1 MLAAGRRAGE
11 FIFDEGRGGAGGAPA
26 KAKPEGPH
34 AMRGALGGPR
44 VLLRRLREVMAEP
57 VSAQERLDKIVV
69 LIAAN
74 MVAEVCSVYVLRV
87 DSTLELYATEGLN
100 RDAVHHTV
108 MRADEG
114 LVGLVAS
121 QASAINLSNAQ
132 AHPAFSYRPE
142 TGEENYHS
150 FLGVPVLRA
159 GNTLGVLVVQ
169 NRARRT
175 YSEEEVEALQTTAMV
190 LAEMIASGELS
201 ALAPPGAE
209 PAARRS
215 LHLQGAALSEGIALG
230 HVVLHEPRVVVT
242 NFIADDIPKELKH
255 LDAAVE
261 TLRANLDELL
271 EHGDVVDGGE
281 HRDVLEAYR
290 MFAYDRGWVHKLQ
303 EAVMTG
309 LTAEAAVERVQSDTR
324 ARMLR
329 QTDPFLRERL
339 HDLDDLANRLMR
351 QLTGRDHAPSRESLP
366 ENAILVARSMGPAA
380 LLDYDR
386 KRLRGL
392 VLEEGG
398 PQSHVTI
405 VARALGIPAVG
416 GIENATGIVDPGDA
430 IIIDGAAGDLH
441 IRPLPDME
449 AAYAERVRLRARRHL
464 QYQALR
470 DRPCVT
476 KDGEEVTLLINAG
489 LSVDLPHIAD
499 TGAAG
504 IGLFRTELQF
514 MVAPNFPRSNEQY
527 VLYRTV
533 LDAAGDKPVTF
544 RTLDI
549 GGDKVLPYMR
559 NVEEEN
565 PALGWRA
572 IRLGLDR
579 PALLRTQLRAL
590 LRAGAGRALKI
601 MFPMIA
607 AVHEFDQ
614 AKELVERELTH
625 LRRHGHKLPDEVEVG
640 SMVEV
645 PALLYQLDELLEHV
659 DFLSV
664 GSNDLVQFLY
674 AVDRGNPRVANRFD
688 PLSAP
693 VLRAL
698 KDIADK
704 SRAHKK
710 PVTLCGEL
718 ASQPIGALAL
728 VGLGYRSLSL
738 TPSAT
743 GPVKAMLL
751 DVDCRKTAAFLCPLI
766 EKATGSVSI
775 RAQLEEFAASNGLQI

>member
-1 MLAAGRRAGE
+1 
-11 FIFDEGRGGAGGAPA
+11 
-26 KAKPEGPH
+26 
-34 AMRGALGGPR
+34 MRGALGGPR

-87 DSTLELYATEGLN
+87 DATLELYATEGLK
-100 RDAVHHTV
+100 RDAVHQTV
-108 MRADEG
+108 LRSDEG

-121 QASAINLSNAQ
+121 QATAINLSNAQ
-132 AHPAFSYRPE
+132 AHPAYSYRPE
-142 TGEENYHS
+142 TGEEIYHS
-150 FLGVPVLRA
+150 FLGVPILRA

-169 NRARRT
+169 NRARRN

-201 ALAPPGAE
+201 ALALPGAE
-209 PAARRS
+209 PAARRTVHVKGS
-215 LHLQGAALSEGIALG
+215 ALCDGIALG

-255 LDAAVE
+255 LDTAVE

-271 EHGDVVDGGE
+271 EHGDVVEAGE

-290 MFAYDRGWVHKLQ
+290 MFAHDRGWIHKMQ

-398 PQSHVTI
+398 PHSHVAI

-416 GIENATGIVDPGDA
+416 EVDNATGIADPGDA
-430 IIIDGAAGDLH
+430 IIVDGSTGDLH
-441 IRPLPDME
+441 VRPLPDME
-449 AAYAERVRLRARRHL
+449 AAYAERVRLRARRQL
-464 QYQALR
+464 QYSALR

-476 KDGEEVTLLINAG
+476 KDGQAITLMLNAG

-514 MVAPNFPRSNEQY
+514 MVAPNFPRSTEQY
-527 VLYRTV
+527 TLYRAV

-579 PALLRTQLRAL
+579 PGLLRTQIRAL
-590 LRAGAGRALKI
+590 LRAAGSRALKI
-601 MFPMIA
+601 MFPM
-607 AVHEFDQ
+607 VSTVQEFDQ

-625 LRRHGHKLPDEVEVG
+625 LRRHGHKLPSEVEVG

-645 PALLYQLDELLEHV
+645 PSLLYQLDELLEHA

-674 AVDRGNPRVANRFD
+674 AADRGNQRVAARFD
-688 PLSAP
+688 TLSAP

-704 SRAHKK
+704 GREYKK
-710 PVTLCGEL
+710 SVALCGEL

-728 VGLGYRSLSL
+728 VAIGYRALSL
-738 TPSAT
+738 TPSAI

-751 DVDCRKTAAFLCPLI
+751 ELDCRKAAAFLSPLM
-766 EKATGSVSI
+766 EKWGAATTI
-775 RAQLEEFAASNGLQI
+775 RAELEKFAGDNGLQV

>member
-1 MLAAGRRAGE
+1 
-11 FIFDEGRGGAGGAPA
+11 
-26 KAKPEGPH
+26 
-34 AMRGALGGPR
+34 MRGALGGPR

-87 DSTLELYATEGLN
+87 DGTLELYASEGLN
-100 RDAVHHTV
+100 REAVHQTV
-108 MRADEG
+108 LREDEG
-114 LVGLVAS
+114 LVGLVSS

-132 AHPAFSYRPE
+132 AHPAFSFRPE
-142 TGEENYHS
+142 TGEEIYHS

-201 ALAPPGAE
+201 AMALPGAE

-215 LHLQGAALSEGIALG
+215 MHFTGSALSEGIALG

-242 NFIADDIPKELKH
+242 NFIADDVPKELAH
-255 LDAAVE
+255 LKAAIE
-261 TLRANLDELL
+261 TLQSNLDEML
-271 EHGDVVDGGE
+271 EHGDVVEGGE
-281 HRDVLEAYR
+281 HRDVLEAFR
-290 MFAYDRGWVHKLQ
+290 MFAYDRGWVHRLE

-398 PQSHVTI
+398 PHSHVAI
-405 VARALGIPAVG
+405 IARALGIPTVG
-416 GIENATGIVDPGDA
+416 EVDNATGIADPGDA
-430 IIIDGAAGDLH
+430 IIVDGTTGDLH
-441 IRPLPDME
+441 VRPLPDME
-449 AAYAERVRLRARRHL
+449 AAYAERVRLRARRQL
-464 QYQALR
+464 QYSALR
-470 DRPCVT
+470 DRACVT
-476 KDGEEVTLLINAG
+476 KDGQEITLMLNAG

-514 MVAPNFPRSNEQY
+514 MVAPNFPRTSEQY
-527 VLYRTV
+527 ALYRTV
-533 LDAAGDKPVTF
+533 LDAAGDKPVIF

-549 GGDKVLPYMR
+549 GGDKVLPYMH

-579 PALLRTQLRAL
+579 PGLLRTQLRAL
-590 LRAGAGRALKI
+590 LRAAGSRALKV
-601 MFPMIA
+601 MFPMVA
-607 AVHEFDQ
+607 TVQEFDQ

-625 LRRHGHKLPDEVEVG
+625 LRRHGHKLPDQVEVG

-645 PALLYQLDELLEHV
+645 PSLLYQLDELLEHV

-674 AVDRGNPRVANRFD
+674 AADRGNQRVAGRFD
-688 PLSAP
+688 SLSAP
-693 VLRAL
+693 ILRAL
-698 KDIADK
+698 RDIVDK
-704 SRAHKK
+704 SREHKK

-728 VGLGYRSLSL
+728 VAIGYRALSL
-738 TPSAT
+738 TPSAV

-751 DVDCRKTAAFLCPLI
+751 ELDCRKTAAFLSPLI
-766 EKATGSVSI
+766 EKWGGTMTI
-775 RAQLEEFAASNGLQI
+775 RAELEKFAADNALQV

>member
-1 MLAAGRRAGE
+1 
-11 FIFDEGRGGAGGAPA
+11 
-26 KAKPEGPH
+26 
-34 AMRGALGGPR
+34 MRGALGGPR

-100 RDAVHHTV
+100 RDAVHRTV
-108 MRADEG
+108 MRSDEG

-121 QASAINLSNAQ
+121 QATAINLSNAQ
-132 AHPAFSYRPE
+132 AHPAYSYRPE
-142 TGEENYHS
+142 TGEEIYHS
-150 FLGVPVLRA
+150 YLGVPVLRA

-201 ALAPPGAE
+201 ALAPPGGE

-215 LHLQGAALSEGIALG
+215 VHLTGKALSEGIALG

-242 NFIADDIPKELKH
+242 NYIADDVPRELKH
-255 LDAAVE
+255 LETAVE
-261 TLRANLDELL
+261 SLRTQLDELL
-271 EHGDVVDGGE
+271 EHGDVVEGGE

-290 MFAYDRGWVHKLQ
+290 MFAYDRGWVHKLE

-329 QTDPFLRERL
+329 QTDPYLRERL

-351 QLTGRDHAPSRESLP
+351 QLTGRDHAPSRENLP

-398 PQSHVTI
+398 PHSHVAI
-405 VARALGIPAVG
+405 IARALGIAAVG
-416 GIENATGIVDPGDA
+416 DVDNATGIADPGDA
-430 IIIDGAAGDLH
+430 IIVDGTSGDLH
-441 IRPLPDME
+441 LRPLPDME
-449 AAYAERVRLRARRHL
+449 AAYAERVRLRARRQQ

-470 DRPCVT
+470 DIPCVT
-476 KDGEEVTLLINAG
+476 KDGEQIALLINAG
-489 LSVDLPHIAD
+489 LNVDLPHIAD

-514 MVAPNFPRSNEQY
+514 MVAPNFPRSSEQFT
-527 VLYRTV
+527 LYRSV
-533 LDAAGDKPVTF
+533 LDSAGDKPVTF

-559 NVEEEN
+559 NIEEEN

-590 LRAGAGRALKI
+590 LRAAAGRALKI

-607 AVHEFDQ
+607 TVDEFEQ

-625 LRRHGHKLPDEVEVG
+625 LRRHGHKLPEEVEVG
-640 SMVEV
+640 SMIEV
-645 PALLYQLDELLEHV
+645 PALLYQLDDLLERV

-674 AVDRGNPRVANRFD
+674 AADRGNPRVSNRFD

-704 SRAHKK
+704 CREHGK

-718 ASQPIGALAL
+718 GSQPIGAMALAAI
-728 VGLGYRSLSL
+728 GYRSLSL
-738 TPSAT
+738 TPSAM

-751 DVDCRKTAAFLCPLI
+751 ELDCRKATAFLCPLI
-766 EKATGSVSI
+766 EKSAGAVPI
-775 RAQLEEFAASNGLQI
+775 RAQLQKFAADSGLQI

>member
-1 MLAAGRRAGE
+1 
-11 FIFDEGRGGAGGAPA
+11 
-26 KAKPEGPH
+26 
-34 AMRGALGGPR
+34 MRGALGGPR

-87 DSTLELYATEGLN
+87 DSTLELYATEGLKKE
-100 RDAVHHTV
+100 AVHQTV
-108 MRADEG
+108 LRADEG

-121 QASAINLSNAQ
+121 EADPINLSEAQ
-132 AHPAFSYRPE
+132 NHPAFSYRPE

-175 YSEEEVEALQTTAMV
+175 YTEEEEEALQTTAMV

-201 ALAPPGAE
+201 TIAKPGAE
-209 PAARRS
+209 PAVRRP
-215 LHLQGAALSEGIALG
+215 LHLTGMALNDGIALG
-230 HVVLHEPRVVVT
+230 HVVLHEPRVVIT
-242 NFIADDIPKELKH
+242 NFIADDVPKELKR
-255 LDAAVE
+255 LTSAVE
-261 TLRANLDELL
+261 TMRSDLDVLL
-271 EHGDVVDGGE
+271 ERGEVADGGE

-290 MFAYDRGWVHKLQ
+290 MFAYDRGWVHRLE
-303 EAVMTG
+303 EAVATG

-329 QTDPFLRERL
+329 ATDPYLRERL
-339 HDLDDLANRLMR
+339 HDLDELANRLMH
-351 QLTGRDHAPSRESLP
+351 QLLGQDYAPSRDRLP
-366 ENAILVARSMGPAA
+366 ENAVLVARSMGPAA
-380 LLDYDR
+380 LLEYDR

-398 PQSHVTI
+398 PNSHVAI
-405 VARALGIPAVG
+405 VARALGIAAVG
-416 GIENATGIVDPGDA
+416 EIENATGVAEPGDA
-430 IIIDGAAGDLH
+430 IIVDGATGDVH
-441 IRPLPDME
+441 MRPSSDME
-449 AAYAERVRLRARRHL
+449 AAYVERVRLRARRRQ
-464 QYQALR
+464 QYLALR
-470 DRPCVT
+470 DKPCVT
-476 KDGEEVTLLINAG
+476 KDGQKISIMINAG
-489 LSVDLPHIAD
+489 LAVDLPHLEE

-514 MVAPNFPRSNEQY
+514 MVAATLPRTAEQFS
-527 VLYRTV
+527 LYRAV
-533 LDAAGDKPVTF
+533 LDAAGNKPVTF

-579 PALLRTQLRAL
+579 PGLLRSQIRAL
-590 LRAGAGRALKI
+590 LRAAGGRELRV

-607 AVHEFDQ
+607 AVEEFDE
-614 AKELVERELTH
+614 ARSLVERELTH
-625 LRRHGHKLPDEVEVG
+625 LRRHGHKLPERVEIG
-640 SMVEV
+640 TMVEV
-645 PALLYQLDELLEHV
+645 PSLLYQLDELLDRV

-664 GSNDLVQFLY
+664 GSNDLLQFFY
-674 AVDRGNPRVANRFD
+674 AADRGNARVADRFD
-688 PLSAP
+688 ALSAP
-693 VLRAL
+693 MLRAF
-698 KDIADK
+698 KAIVDK
-704 SRAHKK
+704 ARARAKS
-710 PVTLCGEL
+710 VTLCGEL
-718 ASQPIGALAL
+718 ASKPIGALAL
-728 VGLGYRSLSL
+728 VAIGYRALSL
-738 TPSAT
+738 APSAV

-751 DVDCRKTAAFLCPLI
+751 DLDAGKVSALLQPLI
-766 EKATGSVSI
+766 DSPAGTVPI
-775 RAQLEEFAASNGLQI
+775 RKRLEAFAAEQGLQL

>member
-1 MLAAGRRAGE
+1 
-11 FIFDEGRGGAGGAPA
+11 
-26 KAKPEGPH
+26 
-34 AMRGALGGPR
+34 MRGSLGGPR

-100 RDAVHHTV
+100 RDAVHRTV
-108 MRADEG
+108 LGSDEG
-114 LVGLVAS
+114 LVGLVSS
-121 QASAINLSNAQ
+121 QATAINLSNAQ
-132 AHPAFSYRPE
+132 AHPAFSFRPE
-142 TGEENYHS
+142 TGEEIYHS
-150 FLGVPVLRA
+150 FLGVPILRA
-159 GNTLGVLVVQ
+159 GNTLGVLVVE
-169 NRARRT
+169 NRAKRT

-201 ALAPPGAE
+201 ALALPGAE

-215 LHLQGAALSEGIALG
+215 LHLKGMALSEGIALG

-242 NFIADDIPKELKH
+242 NYIADDVTKELKH
-255 LDAAVE
+255 LESAIE
-261 TLRANLDELL
+261 TLRTDLDQLL

-290 MFAYDRGWVHKLQ
+290 MFAYDTGWAHKLQ

-329 QTDPFLRERL
+329 QTDPYLRERL

-351 QLTGRDHAPSRESLP
+351 QLTGRDHAPSRENLP

-398 PQSHVTI
+398 PQSHVAI
-405 VARALGIPAVG
+405 VARALGIAAVG
-416 GIENATGIVDPGDA
+416 EIDNATGIADPGDA
-430 IIIDGAAGDLH
+430 IIVDGMAGDVHL
-441 IRPLPDME
+441 RPLPDME
-449 AAYAERVRLRARRHL
+449 AAYAERVRLRARRQQ

-470 DRPCVT
+470 DQPCVT
-476 KDGEEVTLLINAG
+476 RDGEEITLLINAG

-514 MVAPNFPRSNEQY
+514 MVAPNFPRASEQY
-527 VLYRTV
+527 TLYRAV
-533 LDAAGDKPVTF
+533 LDAADDKPVTF

-559 NVEEEN
+559 NIEEEN

-590 LRAGAGRALKI
+590 LRAAGGRSLKI

-607 AVHEFDQ
+607 MVSEFDQ

-625 LRRHGHKLPDEVEVG
+625 LRRHGHKLPDAVEVG

-645 PALLYQLDELLEHV
+645 PSLLYQLDELLEHV

-674 AVDRGNPRVANRFD
+674 AADRGNPRVSTRFD
-688 PLSAP
+688 PLSPP

-698 KDIADK
+698 KDIAER
-704 SRAHKK
+704 SRAHGK
-710 PVTLCGEL
+710 PATVCGEL

-728 VGLGYRSLSL
+728 TALGYRSLSL
-738 TPSAT
+738 TPSAV

-751 DVDCRKTAAFLCPLI
+751 DLDASKAAEFLYPLI
-766 EKATGSVSI
+766 EKPTAAVPI
-775 RAQLEEFAASNGLQI
+775 RAHLEKFAADGGLQL

>member
-1 MLAAGRRAGE
+1 
-11 FIFDEGRGGAGGAPA
+11 
-26 KAKPEGPH
+26 
-34 AMRGALGGPR
+34 MRGALGGPR

-57 VSAQERLDKIVV
+57 VSAQDRLDKIVV

-74 MVAEVCSVYVLRV
+74 MVAEVCSVYVLRI
-87 DSTLELYATEGLN
+87 DGTLELYATEGLN
-100 RDAVHHTV
+100 RQAVHQTV
-108 MRADEG
+108 MRSDEG

-121 QASAINLSNAQ
+121 EANPINLSDAQ
-132 AHPAFSYRPE
+132 NHPAFSYRPE
-142 TGEENYHS
+142 TGEENYNA
-150 FLGVPVLRA
+150 FLGVPILRA

-190 LAEMIASGELS
+190 VAEMIASGELS
-201 ALAPPGAE
+201 ALARPGAE
-209 PAARRS
+209 PAARRA
-215 LHLQGAALSEGIALG
+215 LHLEGAVLADGIALG
-230 HVVLHEPRVVVT
+230 HVVLHEPRVVIT
-242 NFIADDIPKELKH
+242 NFIADDVQKELQR
-255 LDAAVE
+255 LDASIATV
-261 TLRANLDELL
+261 RADLDLML
-271 EHGDVVDGGE
+271 ERRDVADGGE

-290 MFAYDRGWVHKLQ
+290 MFAYDHGWLHRLR

-329 QTDPFLRERL
+329 QTDHYIRDRL
-339 HDLDDLANRLMR
+339 HDLDDLANRVMRVLMG
-351 QLTGRDHAPSRESLP
+351 QDHAPAKERLP

-392 VLEEGG
+392 ILEEGG
-398 PQSHVTI
+398 PTSHVSI
-405 VARALGIPAVG
+405 VARALGIAAVG
-416 GIENATGIVDPGDA
+416 EIANATGLVDSGDAVIVDGTS
-430 IIIDGAAGDLH
+430 GAVH
-441 IRPLPDME
+441 IRPPADVE
-449 AAYAERVRLRARRHL
+449 KAFIERVRLRARRQE

-470 DRPCVT
+470 NKPCIT
-476 KDGEEVTLLINAG
+476 KDGQHITLMINAG
-489 LSVDLPHIAD
+489 LLVDLPHIAD

-514 MVAPNFPRSNEQY
+514 MVAAAFPRTSEQLT
-527 VLYRTV
+527 LYRAV
-533 LDAAGDKPVTF
+533 LDAAGKRPVTF

-579 PALLRTQLRAL
+579 PGLLRSQVRAMLRAAGGRE
-590 LRAGAGRALKI
+590 LRL
-601 MFPMIA
+601 MFPMLA
-607 AVHEFDQ
+607 TVDEFDR
-614 AKELVERELTH
+614 AKALVERELTH
-625 LRRHGHKLPDEVEVG
+625 LRQHGHPLPERVQVG
-640 SMVEV
+640 TMIEV
-645 PALLYQLDELLEHV
+645 PSLLYQLDELLTRV

-664 GSNDLVQFLY
+664 GSNDLMQFMY
-674 AVDRGNPRVANRFD
+674 AADRGNALVADRFD
-688 PLSAP
+688 PISAP
-693 VLRAL
+693 FLRAL

-704 SRAHKK
+704 ARAHGK

-718 ASQPIGALAL
+718 ASKTIGALAL
-728 VGLGYRSLSL
+728 VALGYRDLSL
-738 TPSAT
+738 APSAA

-751 DVDCRKTAAFLCPLI
+751 DLHCRKAEEFLCPLL
-766 EKATGSVSI
+766 EKPVGSVSI
-775 RAQLEEFAASNGLQI
+775 REQLEHFATTEGLQL

>member
-1 MLAAGRRAGE
+1 
-11 FIFDEGRGGAGGAPA
+11 
-26 KAKPEGPH
+26 
-34 AMRGALGGPR
+34 MRGALGGPR

-87 DSTLELYATEGLN
+87 DGTLELYATEGLN
-100 RDAVHHTV
+100 KAAVHQTV
-108 MRADEG
+108 LRADEG

-121 QASAINLSNAQ
+121 EANPINLSEAQ
-132 AHPAFSYRPE
+132 NHPAFSYRAE
-142 TGEENYHS
+142 TGEEIYHS

-175 YSEEEVEALQTTAMV
+175 YTEEEEEALQTTAMV

-201 ALAPPGAE
+201 AIAKPGAE
-209 PAARRS
+209 PAARRP
-215 LHLQGAALSEGIALG
+215 LHLVGTALNEGMALG
-230 HVVLHEPRVVVT
+230 HVVLHEPRVVIT
-242 NFIADDIPKELKH
+242 NFIADDVPKELKR
-255 LDAAVE
+255 LEAAVE
-261 TLRANLDELL
+261 TMRSDLDVLL
-271 EHGDVVDGGE
+271 ERGEVVEGGE

-290 MFAYDRGWVHKLQ
+290 MFAYDRGWVHRLE
-303 EAVMTG
+303 EAVATG

-329 QTDPFLRERL
+329 ATDPYLRERL
-339 HDLDDLANRLMR
+339 HDLDELANRLMH
-351 QLTGRDHAPSRESLP
+351 QLLGKDYAPARDRLP
-366 ENAILVARSMGPAA
+366 ENAVLVARSMGPAA
-380 LLDYDR
+380 LLEYDR

-398 PQSHVTI
+398 PNSHVAI
-405 VARALGIPAVG
+405 VARALGIAAVG
-416 GIENATGIVDPGDA
+416 EIANATGVVDPGDA
-430 IIIDGAAGDLH
+430 IIVDGSSGDVH
-441 IRPLPDME
+441 ARPSPDME
-449 AAYAERVRLRARRHL
+449 AAYVERVRLRARRQL
-464 QYQALR
+464 QYLALR
-470 DRPCVT
+470 DKPCVT
-476 KDGEEVTLLINAG
+476 RDGEKIELMINAG
-489 LSVDLPHIAD
+489 LAVDLPHID
-499 TGAAG
+499 ETGAVG

-514 MVAPNFPRSNEQY
+514 MVAASLPRTAEQFS
-527 VLYRTV
+527 LYRAV

-579 PALLRTQLRAL
+579 PGLLRSQIRAL
-590 LRAGAGRALKI
+590 LRAAAGRDLKI

-607 AVHEFDQ
+607 TVEEFDE
-614 AKELVERELTH
+614 AKSLVERELTH
-625 LRRHGHKLPDEVEVG
+625 LRRHSHKLPERVEVG
-640 SMVEV
+640 TMLEV
-645 PALLYQLDELLEHV
+645 PSLLYQLDELLDRV

-664 GSNDLVQFLY
+664 GSNDLVQFFY
-674 AVDRGNPRVANRFD
+674 AADRGNSRVADRFD
-688 PLSAP
+688 AISAP
-693 VLRAL
+693 FLRAL
-698 KDIADK
+698 KSIVDK
-704 SRAHKK
+704 GRAYAK

-718 ASQPIGALAL
+718 ASKPLGALAL
-728 VGLGYRSLSL
+728 VAIGYRSFSLS
-738 TPSAT
+738 PSAV

-751 DVDCRKTAAFLCPLI
+751 ELDARKTAALIEPLI
-766 EKATGSVSI
+766 ESPAGSLQIRERLKA
-775 RAQLEEFAASNGLQI
+775 FASEQGLQI

>member
-1 MLAAGRRAGE
+1 
-11 FIFDEGRGGAGGAPA
+11 
-26 KAKPEGPH
+26 
-34 AMRGALGGPR
+34 MRGALGGPR

-87 DSTLELYATEGLN
+87 DTTLELYATEGLN
-100 RDAVHHTV
+100 RDAVHRTV
-108 MRADEG
+108 LRSDEG

-132 AHPAFSYRPE
+132 AHPAFAFRPE
-142 TGEENYHS
+142 TGEEIYHS

-201 ALAPPGAE
+201 ALALPGAE

-215 LHLQGAALSEGIALG
+215 VHLTGAALCEGIALG

-242 NFIADDIPKELKH
+242 NYIADDIPKELKH
-255 LDAAVE
+255 LESAVA
-261 TLRANLDELL
+261 TLRTHLDELL
-271 EHGDVVDGGE
+271 EHGDVVEGGE

-290 MFAYDRGWVHKLQ
+290 MFAHDRGWIHKLE

-329 QTDPFLRERL
+329 QTDPYLRERL

-351 QLTGRDHAPSRESLP
+351 QLTGRDHAPSRENLP

-398 PQSHVTI
+398 PHSHVAI

-416 GIENATGIVDPGDA
+416 EIDNATGIADPGDA
-430 IIIDGAAGDLH
+430 IIVDGSAGDLH
-441 IRPLPDME
+441 LRPLPDME
-449 AAYAERVRLRARRHL
+449 AAYAERVRLRARRQL

-476 KDGEEVTLLINAG
+476 KDGEEVTLQINAG
-489 LSVDLPHIAD
+489 LSVDLPHIVD

-514 MVAPNFPRSNEQY
+514 MVAPNFPRASEQY
-527 VLYRTV
+527 TLYRTV
-533 LDAAGDKPVTF
+533 LDAAGDRPVTF

-559 NVEEEN
+559 NIEEEN

-590 LRAGAGRALKI
+590 LRAAGGRALKV

-607 AVHEFDQ
+607 TVDEFDQ

-625 LRRHGHKLPDEVEVG
+625 LRRHGHKLPSEVEVG

-645 PALLYQLDELLEHV
+645 PSLLYQLDELLAHV

-674 AVDRGNPRVANRFD
+674 AVDRGNPRVSGRFD

-704 SRAHKK
+704 SREYGK

-728 VGLGYRSLSL
+728 AAIGYRSFSL
-738 TPSAT
+738 TPSAV

-751 DVDCRKTAAFLCPLI
+751 DLDCRKAAAFICPLI
-766 EKATGSVSI
+766 EKSTGGVPI
-775 RAQLEEFAASNGLQI
+775 RAQLEKFAALEALQI

>member
-1 MLAAGRRAGE
+1 MTAGAMRATPR
-11 FIFDEGRGGAGGAPA
+11 FKQARGTSY
-26 KAKPEGPH
+26 
-34 AMRGALGGPR
+34 AMRGSLGGPR

-100 RDAVHHTV
+100 RVAVHHTV
-108 MRADEG
+108 LGSDEG
-114 LVGLVAS
+114 LVGLVSS
-121 QASAINLSNAQ
+121 QATAINLSNAQ
-132 AHPAFSYRPE
+132 AHPAFSFRPE
-142 TGEENYHS
+142 TGEEIYHS
-150 FLGVPVLRA
+150 FLGVPILRA

-169 NRARRT
+169 NRAKRT

-201 ALAPPGAE
+201 ALALPGAE

-215 LHLQGAALSEGIALG
+215 LHLKGMALSEGIALG

-242 NFIADDIPKELKH
+242 NYIADDVTKELKH
-255 LDAAVE
+255 LESAIE
-261 TLRANLDELL
+261 TLRTDLDQLL

-290 MFAYDRGWVHKLQ
+290 MFAYDTGWAHKLQ

-329 QTDPFLRERL
+329 QTDPYLRERL

-351 QLTGRDHAPSRESLP
+351 QLTGRDHAPSRENLP

-398 PQSHVTI
+398 PQSHVAI
-405 VARALGIPAVG
+405 VARALGIAAVG
-416 GIENATGIVDPGDA
+416 EIDNATGIADPGDA
-430 IIIDGAAGDLH
+430 IIVDGTAGDVHL
-441 IRPLPDME
+441 RPLPDME
-449 AAYAERVRLRARRHL
+449 AAYAERVRLRARRQQ

-470 DRPCVT
+470 DQPCVT
-476 KDGEEVTLLINAG
+476 RDGEEVTLLINAG

-514 MVAPNFPRSNEQY
+514 MVAPNFPRASEQY
-527 VLYRTV
+527 TLYRAV
-533 LDAAGDKPVTF
+533 LDAADNKPVTF

-559 NVEEEN
+559 NIEEEN

-590 LRAGAGRALKI
+590 LRAAGGRSLKI

-607 AVHEFDQ
+607 TVAEFDQ

-625 LRRHGHKLPDEVEVG
+625 LRRHGHKLPDAVEVG

-645 PALLYQLDELLEHV
+645 PSLLYQLDELLEHV

-674 AVDRGNPRVANRFD
+674 AVDRGNPRVSTRFD

-698 KDIADK
+698 KDIAEK
-704 SRAHKK
+704 SRQYGK
-710 PVTLCGEL
+710 PATVCGEL

-728 VGLGYRSLSL
+728 TALGYRSLSL
-738 TPSAT
+738 TPSAV

-751 DVDCRKTAAFLCPLI
+751 DLDAGKATEFLYPLI
-766 EKATGSVSI
+766 EKPMAAVPI
-775 RAQLEEFAASNGLQI
+775 RAHLEKLAADGGLQL

>member
-1 MLAAGRRAGE
+1 
-11 FIFDEGRGGAGGAPA
+11 
-26 KAKPEGPH
+26 
-34 AMRGALGGPR
+34 MRGSLGGPR

-87 DSTLELYATEGLN
+87 DATLELYATEGLN

-108 MRADEG
+108 LGSDEG
-114 LVGLVAS
+114 LVGLVSS

-132 AHPAFSYRPE
+132 AHPAFSFRPE
-142 TGEENYHS
+142 TGEEIYHS

-169 NRARRT
+169 NRAKRT

-201 ALAPPGAE
+201 ALALPGAE

-215 LHLQGAALSEGIALG
+215 LHLSGTALSEGIALG

-242 NFIADDIPKELKH
+242 NYIADDVSKELKH
-255 LDAAVE
+255 LESAVE
-261 TLRANLDELL
+261 ALRTDLDQLL
-271 EHGDVVDGGE
+271 EHGDVADGGE

-290 MFAYDRGWVHKLQ
+290 MFAYDRGWVHKLE

-329 QTDPFLRERL
+329 QTDPYLRERL

-398 PQSHVTI
+398 LNSHVAI
-405 VARALGIPAVG
+405 VARALGIAAVG
-416 GIENATGIVDPGDA
+416 EIDNATGIADPGDA
-430 IIIDGAAGDLH
+430 VIVDGSAGDLH
-441 IRPLPDME
+441 LRPLPDLE
-449 AAYAERVRLRARRHL
+449 AAYAERVRLRARRQQ

-470 DRPCVT
+470 DQPCVT
-476 KDGEEVTLLINAG
+476 KDGEEMTLLINAG

-514 MVAPNFPRSNEQY
+514 MVAPNFPRSSEQY
-527 VLYRTV
+527 TLYRAV
-533 LDAAGDKPVTF
+533 LDAADDKPVTF

-559 NVEEEN
+559 NIEEEN

-590 LRAGAGRALKI
+590 LRAAGGRSLKI

-607 AVHEFDQ
+607 TVAEFDQ
-614 AKELVERELTH
+614 AKQLVERELTH
-625 LRRHGHKLPDEVEVG
+625 LRRHGHKLPDQVEVG

-645 PALLYQLDELLEHV
+645 PSLLYQLDELLEHV

-664 GSNDLVQFLY
+664 GSNDLIQFLY
-674 AVDRGNPRVANRFD
+674 AVDRGNPRVSNRFD

-698 KDIADK
+698 KDIAEK
-704 SRAHKK
+704 SRQYGK
-710 PVTLCGEL
+710 PVTVCGEL

-728 VGLGYRSLSL
+728 AALGYRSLSL
-738 TPSAT
+738 TPSAV

-751 DVDCRKTAAFLCPLI
+751 DLDCRKISEFLIPLI
-766 EKATGSVSI
+766 EKPTTTVPI
-775 RAQLEEFAASNGLQI
+775 RAQLEKFAASEALQI

>member
-1 MLAAGRRAGE
+1 
-11 FIFDEGRGGAGGAPA
+11 
-26 KAKPEGPH
+26 
-34 AMRGALGGPR
+34 MRGALGGPR

-57 VSAQERLDKIVV
+57 VSAQERLDKVVV

-87 DSTLELYATEGLN
+87 DGTLELYATEGLK
-100 RDAVHHTV
+100 REAVHETV
-108 MRADEG
+108 LKADEG

-121 QASAINLSNAQ
+121 EANPINLSDAQ
-132 AHPAFSYRPE
+132 AHPAFSFRPE
-142 TGEENYHS
+142 TGEEIYHS

-175 YSEEEVEALQTTAMV
+175 YTEEEEEALQTTAMV

-201 ALAPPGAE
+201 SIARPGAE
-209 PAARRS
+209 PVARHS
-215 LHLQGAALSEGIALG
+215 LNVSGSALSDGIALG
-230 HVVLHEPRVVVT
+230 HVVLHEPRVVIT
-242 NFIADDIPKELKH
+242 NVIADDVPKELKR
-255 LDAAVE
+255 LDAAIA
-261 TLRANLDELL
+261 TFRADLDRLL
-271 EHGDVVDGGE
+271 EHGDVADGGE
-281 HRDVLEAYR
+281 HREVLEAYR
-290 MFAYDRGWVHKLQ
+290 MFGYDQGWLHKMR

-309 LTAEAAVERVQSDTR
+309 LTAEAGVERVQSDTR

-329 QTDPFLRERL
+329 ASDPYLRDRL

-351 QLTGRDHAPSRESLP
+351 VLMGQDHAPSREQLP
-366 ENAILVARSMGPAA
+366 ENAILIARSMGPAA

-398 PQSHVTI
+398 PTSHVSI
-405 VARALGIPAVG
+405 VARALGIPTVG
-416 GIENATGIVDPGDA
+416 EIDNATGLVEPGDA
-430 IIIDGAAGDLH
+430 VIVDGTSGIVHL
-441 IRPLPDME
+441 RPPADIE
-449 AAYAERVRLRARRHL
+449 TAYAERVKLRARRQA
-464 QYQALR
+464 QYRALR
-470 DRPCVT
+470 DLPCIT
-476 KDGEEVTLLINAG
+476 KDGHKFALMINAG
-489 LSVDLPHIAD
+489 LTIDLPHLDD
-499 TGAAG
+499 TGATG

-514 MVAPNFPRSNEQY
+514 MVADTLPRTGEQLG
-527 VLYRTV
+527 LYRAV
-533 LDAAGDKPVTF
+533 LDAAGKRPVTF

-579 PALLRTQLRAL
+579 PGLLRSQVRAL
-590 LRAGAGRALKI
+590 LRAAGGRELRL

-607 AVHEFDQ
+607 MVEEFDK
-614 AKELVERELTH
+614 AKTLVEIELTH
-625 LRRHGHKLPDEVEVG
+625 LRRHGHALPERVHIG
-640 SMVEV
+640 TMREV
-645 PALLYQLDELLEHV
+645 PSLLFQLDELLARV

-664 GSNDLVQFLY
+664 GSNDLMQFLY
-674 AVDRGNPRVANRFD
+674 AADRGNKRVSDRFD

-704 SRAHKK
+704 ARKHGK
-710 PVTLCGEL
+710 PVALCGEL

-728 VGLGYRSLSL
+728 AILGYRALSLS
-738 TPSAT
+738 PSAV
-743 GPVKAMLL
+743 GPVKALL
-751 DVDCRKTAAFLCPLI
+751 LELDCRKGETAILPLL
-766 EKATGSVSI
+766 EQPVGSVSI
-775 RAQLEEFAASNGLQI
+775 RHKLEGFAAAEGLQL